1 MRGART
7 SHVRALPLIM
17 YGTAWKEDRTQVL
30 VLEAIAT
37 GFRAFDTANQR
48 KHYVEEEVGAAVRT
62 AIASCTVTREDLF
75 LQTKFTY
82 QRGQDYRL
90 PYDPDCDL
98 TTQVRQSIASSLEHL
113 GVTRIDS
120 YILHGPSRSSGLG
133 QADWETWRAMEDAVD
148 EGLVGLLGI
157 SNVSVDQLDALLG
170 RARIRP
176 VFVQNRCLARASWD
190 AEVRALCHMQGVIY
204 QAFSLLS
211 GNHQVLLKPRV
222 AEIARNHN
230 KTVPQE
236 KFRFAVQ
243 LGMLPLTGT
252 TDGTHMRHNLDIF
265 DFTLTS
271 TMKPRR
277 CLRLPGCVADDAIA
291 ARLLTARRASKPIPT
306 PFRSDQA
313 FSRLLLPIQGTPLL
327 PVTLH
332 YFSLVGAI
340 SKGDVRR
347 S

>member
-1 MRGART
+1 
-7 SHVRALPLIM
+7 M
-17 YGTAWKEDRTQVL
+17 YGTAWKEDRTQAL
-30 VLEAIAT
+30 TLEAIAT

-62 AIASCTVTREDLF
+62 AMASGTVTREDLF

-82 QRGQDYRL
+82 QRGQDHRL
-90 PYDPDCDL
+90 PYDPNCDL

-157 SNVSVDQLDALLG
+157 SNVSVDQLEALLG

-176 VFVQNRCLARASWD
+176 VFVQNRCLAHAGWD
-190 AEVRALCHMQGVIY
+190 AEVRALCHTHAVIY

-211 GNHQVLLKPRV
+211 GNRQVLLKPRV
-222 AEIARNHN
+222 AEIARYHN
-230 KTVPQE
+230 KTVPQVV
-236 KFRFAVQ
+236 FRFAGQ

-252 TDGTHMRHNLDIF
+252 TDGAHMRHSLDIF
-265 DFTLTS
+265 DFALTHDETE
-271 TMKPRR
+271 TM
-277 CLRLPGCVADDAIA
+277 LALG
-291 ARLLTARRASKPIPT
+291 
-306 PFRSDQA
+306 
-313 FSRLLLPIQGTPLL
+313 G
-327 PVTLH
+327 PV
-332 YFSLVGAI
+332 SG
-340 SKGDVRR
+340 
-347 S
+347 